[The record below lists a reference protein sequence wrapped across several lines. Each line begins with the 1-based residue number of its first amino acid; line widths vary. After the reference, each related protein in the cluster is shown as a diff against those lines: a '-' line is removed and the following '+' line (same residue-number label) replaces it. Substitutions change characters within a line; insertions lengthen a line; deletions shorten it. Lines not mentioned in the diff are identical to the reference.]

1 MKKLV
6 IMAGLPGSG
15 KSTVRLQKY
24 NSLDFVDCDE
34 IKKTIPG
41 YDPKNPDLVHEQSKA
56 IERKLISEK
65 INSGVSFVYDTTAS
79 NIEKIIKMVID
90 AQSLGYEVEVCYVKV
105 KLATA
110 IYRNAHRERVVPE
123 EIIREKY
130 SVMSTAIDIF
140 SGYVDKLTIVN
151 ND

>member
-15 KSTVRLQKY
+15 KSTVRNRMY
-24 NSLDFVDCDE
+24 PEFSFVDCDE
-34 IKKTIPG
+34 LKKSIPG
-41 YDPKNPDLVHEQSKA
+41 YDPKNPGAVHEESKKL
-56 IERKLISEK
+56 ERKILSDK
-65 INSGVSFVYDTTAS
+65 INNGESFVYDTTAS

-105 KLATA
+105 KLSTA
-110 IYRNAHRERVVPE
+110 IYRNANRERVVPE
-123 EIIREKY
+123 SIIREKY

>member
-15 KSTVRLQKY
+15 KSTVRNQRY
-24 NSLDFVDCDE
+24 ANMAFVDCDE
-34 IKKTIPG
+34 IKKSLPG
-41 YDPKNPDLVHEQSKA
+41 YDPKNPGKVHEQSKLL
-56 IERKLISEK
+56 ERKTIQEK
-65 INSGVSFVYDTTAS
+65 INNGESFVYDTTAT
-79 NIEKIIKMVID
+79 NIEKVVKMIQE
-90 AQSLGYEVEVCYVKV
+90 AQADGYQVEVCYVRV
-105 KLATA
+105 KLSTA

-130 SVMSTAIDIF
+130 ALIGTAIDIF
-140 SGYVDKLTIVN
+140 ANYVDSLVIVN